1 MFSFI
6 SQFKKLVWVA
16 FAQCRKNALFK
27 QKQTCLAIIP
37 VIHFLGEE
45 SITLSYSS
53 YTSPLPAFLRPQ
65 RKTTHRILPPSKL
78 IMQCVLWF
86 NNTQSTLTKLYMLF
100 TCFPKNINKLFRHKI
115 LFWCSIILFL
125 STWNTFLGNIKFFC
139 RHEAPFHAT
148 STCFCRYLIT
158 FCATSNILSRHI
170 NVFCATLN
178 FCFGHRLECYVMV
191 IYFYCH
197 VATKI

>member
-125 STWNTFLGNIKFFC
+125 STCNTFFVDMEHLFMQHQLVFVGTRLLFVQ
-139 RHEAPFHAT
+139 RQ
-148 STCFCRYLIT
+148 T
-158 FCATSNILSRHI
+158 FCL
-170 NVFCATLN
+170 
-178 FCFGHRLECYVMV
+178 G
-191 IYFYCH
+191 
-197 VATKI
+197 TKMFFVQH